1 MQSGMIIRPTADPAI
16 DEQLGRI
23 EADGITRFTLLG
35 GSLRGAVIGATA
47 LCTRARINHGIG
59 VFESLALSQALMG
72 AALYA
77 VSLKEGDRVSMRVD
91 CTGALRGWS
100 VEADW
105 AGNVRGHL
113 FVPALSFDRPPES
126 FDLQPLIGSGT
137 LSVRRFND
145 SGQSFGGVVEL
156 AKGRIAEDLVSYW
169 LSSEQTKTALSLSVS
184 FDKEGRL
191 SGCTGILL
199 QALPGAAD
207 IDLDDAQDRLAE
219 MGSIS
224 KWTAEGK
231 ARDDLIR
238 DWYGNFDPV
247 FLERTPVSF
256 SCPCSHER
264 FRAYLKALG
273 RDELTELVEKGPFPV
288 EVVCHSC
295 SSRYDFDRVELAEIL
310 KEHSASTQ

>member
-1 MQSGMIIRPTADPAI
+1 MIIRPTDDPAI
-16 DEQLGRI
+16 DEHLARI

-47 LCTRARINHGIG
+47 LCTRARINHGLGIL
-59 VFESLALSQALMG
+59 ESLALSQALMG

-105 AGNVRGHL
+105 AGNVRGQL
-113 FVPALSFDRPPES
+113 FVPQITLDRPLSS
-126 FDLQPLIGSGT
+126 FDLKPFIGSGT
-137 LSVRRFND
+137 LSVRRLND
-145 SGQSFGGVVEL
+145 TGQSFGGVVEL
-156 AKGRIAEDLVSYW
+156 AQGRIAEDLVAYW
-169 LSSEQTKTALSLSVS
+169 LASEQTKTALSLSVR

-207 IDLDDAQDRLAE
+207 IDLEDAEDRLAE
-219 MGSIS
+219 MGSLS
-224 KWTAEGK
+224 QWTAEAK

-238 DWYGNFDPV
+238 EWFGNFDPV
-247 FLERTPVSF
+247 FLERSPVAF
-256 SCPCSHER
+256 SCPCSRER
-264 FRAYLKALG
+264 FRAYLKALD
-273 RDELTELVEKGPFPV
+273 REELADLAQKGPFPV

-295 SSRYDFDRVELAEIL
+295 SSTYAFDRDEMLAIAEEVG
-310 KEHSASTQ
+310 KTAE